1 MKAILPVDMEMLD
14 ILCEFSQIND
24 YILFTSFENK
34 DNINNFKN
42 IDSILDREDS
52 LEKVDEV
59 IIIDTEVKLDKTVL
73 SELIDK
79 IVQKEIKITFLS
91 TEYNIFLKEKL
102 NDIRQDNKTEISFL
116 EEHINNKNINPY
128 ESIGASKLVDIET
141 PIVCVMGVGD
151 NVQKMKL
158 QVHLQS
164 KLLEE
169 GYKSILI
176 GSDNVS
182 LLMGQYAIP
191 LYIINEK
198 FSSVEK
204 IKNFNKFIKN
214 IEKIEKPDVI
224 ILGIPGGIMPFDK
237 KHNFSFGIWAYEI
250 LSAVNPDV
258 CLLSLFS
265 GNYNDEF
272 YKTMKELCRY
282 RFNVDLDGFY
292 ISQFVPVSNTLLQEE
307 ISYVFNDEIYSY
319 SQEHNVYYKKDLDEL
334 YNMVIS
340 NLELYGNFKHF

>member
-34 DNINNFKN
+34 DNINNFKS
-42 IDSILDREDS
+42 IDSILNREDS
-52 LEKVDEV
+52 LQNVDEV
-59 IIIDTEVKLDKTVL
+59 IIIDTEVKFDKMVL
-73 SELIDK
+73 SEILDML
-79 IVQKEIKITFLS
+79 VQKEIKITFLS
-91 TEYNIFLKEKL
+91 TEYRFLKEKL
-102 NDIRQDNKTEISFL
+102 NDIRQHNKAQISFL
-116 EEHINNKNINPY
+116 EEYIKNKTINPY
-128 ESIGASKLVDIET
+128 ESIGTSRLLDIET
-141 PIVCVMGVGD
+141 PVVCVMGIGN

-158 QVHLQS
+158 QAYLQS

-191 LYIINEK
+191 PYIMNEE

-204 IKNFNKFIKN
+204 IKNFNKFIKD
-214 IEKIEKPDVI
+214 IEKIEKPDAI

-237 KHNFSFGIWAYEI
+237 KHDFSFGIWAYEI

-265 GNYNDEF
+265 GDYNDEF
-272 YKTMKELCRY
+272 YKTMGELCRY

>member
-24 YILFTSFENK
+24 YILFTSFENRE
-34 DNINNFKN
+34 NISNFRS

-73 SELIDK
+73 SELICK

-91 TEYNIFLKEKL
+91 TEYRFLKDKL
-102 NDIRQDNKTEISFL
+102 NDIRQHNKAQITFL
-116 EEHINNKNINPY
+116 DENINNKNINPY
-128 ESIGASKLVDIET
+128 ESIGASKLLDIET

-158 QVHLQS
+158 QVYLQN
-164 KLLEE
+164 KFFKE

-182 LLMGQYAIP
+182 LLMDQYVIP
-191 LYIINEK
+191 PYIMNEE

-214 IEKIEKPDVI
+214 VEKMEKPDII

-272 YKTMKELCRY
+272 YKTMEELCRY

-292 ISQFVPVSNTLLQEE
+292 ISQFAPVSNTLLQEE
-307 ISYVFNDEIYSY
+307 ISYAFNDAIYSY
-319 SQEHNVYYKKDLDEL
+319 SQEYSVYYKKDLDEL